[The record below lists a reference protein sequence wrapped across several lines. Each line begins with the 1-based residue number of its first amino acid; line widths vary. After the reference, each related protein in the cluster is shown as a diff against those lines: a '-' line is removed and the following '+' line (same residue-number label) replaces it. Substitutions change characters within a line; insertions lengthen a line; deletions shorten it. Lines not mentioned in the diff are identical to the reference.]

1 MTYVIQSNPFSVLPL
16 SVPNSGHIKLEGIP
30 TFYYSNHEYIT
41 PVNLWINHLVN
52 YRKAKDLNSTVR
64 ALKRYFNFLE
74 ENSLSWDKFPTA
86 KYLRPTYRFR
96 NDNLL
101 TNARLGQIQFSTA
114 SLYMRHV
121 VKFYEWCIHQKFL
134 NVNESGKPF
143 DYEMV
148 KIRNTGM
155 MNHLNPHYIVSSTD
169 LRVKVP
175 LKERVQSLNPLS
187 KNELEPFAKALST
200 FNIEFIIHQL
210 LQVQSGL
217 RLQEACTFPL
227 CLALEL
233 EFSDKSEV
241 KIGPMNG
248 VATKYGKER
257 KVEISPSLRALL
269 VGYAKSKRRRLRLK
283 KNNSSFLLVSK
294 SGAPF
299 SPNNV
304 QQSFR
309 RLRNAVERETSSLF
323 SHTTHDLRATYCTY
337 RLASLLEIG
346 MQKDAVTQMMA
357 WMGHSSEAT
366 TWKYVDFLERKKN
379 VREAAS
385 FLDTILEESLY
396 ESI

>member
-1 MTYVIQSNPFSVLPL
+1 MTYVIQSTPFCVLPL
-16 SVPNSGHIKLEGIP
+16 SVPNSEQIKLEGIP
-30 TFYYSNHEYIT
+30 TFYNSDHEYIT
-41 PVNLWINHLVN
+41 PVNLWINYLVN
-52 YRKAKDLNSTVR
+52 YRKMKDLNSTIR
-64 ALKRYFNFLE
+64 ALKRYFNFIE
-74 ENSLSWDKFPTA
+74 ENSLFWDKFPAA
-86 KYLRPTYRFR
+86 KYLRSTYRFR
-96 NDNLL
+96 NDDLL
-101 TNARLGQIQFSTA
+101 TNVRLGQIQFSTA

-121 VKFYEWCIHQKFL
+121 VKFYEWCIHQKLL
-134 NVNESGKPF
+134 NINKSGKPF

-175 LKERVQSLNPLS
+175 IKERVQSLNPLS
-187 KNELEPFAKALST
+187 QNELVPFAKALST

-227 CLALEL
+227 CLAFEL
-233 EFSDKSEV
+233 ECSDKSEV
-241 KIGPMNG
+241 KIGPLNG

-257 KVEISPSLRALL
+257 KVEISPSLRNLII
-269 VGYAKSKRRRLRLK
+269 GYAKSKRRRLRLK
-283 KNNSSFLLVSK
+283 ENESTFLLVSK

-299 SPNNV
+299 STNNA
-304 QQSFR
+304 QQSFK
-309 RLRNAVERETSSLF
+309 RLRKAVERDTSSKF
-323 SHTTHDLRATYCTY
+323 CHTTHDLRATYCTY
-337 RLASLLEIG
+337 RLTSLLKIG
-346 MQKDAVTQMMA
+346 LQKDAVTQMMA
-357 WMGHSSEAT
+357 WTGHSSEGT

>member
-1 MTYVIQSNPFSVLPL
+1 
-16 SVPNSGHIKLEGIP
+16 
-30 TFYYSNHEYIT
+30 
-41 PVNLWINHLVN
+41 
-52 YRKAKDLNSTVR
+52 
-64 ALKRYFNFLE
+64 
-74 ENSLSWDKFPTA
+74 
-86 KYLRPTYRFR
+86 
-96 NDNLL
+96 
-101 TNARLGQIQFSTA
+101 
-114 SLYMRHV
+114 MRHV

-134 NVNESGKPF
+134 NIDKSGKPF

-227 CLALEL
+227 SLALEL

-241 KIGPMNG
+241 KIGPTNG

-257 KVEISPSLRALL
+257 KVEISPSLKNLL
-269 VGYAKSKRRRLRLK
+269 VAYARSKRRRLRLK
-283 KNNSSFLLVSK
+283 KTESSFLLVSK

-299 SPNNV
+299 SSNNV

-309 RLRNAVERETSSLF
+309 RLRGAVERDTSLLF

-337 RLASLLEIG
+337 RLSSLLDIG
-346 MQKDAVTQMMA
+346 LQKDAVTQMMA